1 MNSPAFLSLPPGG
14 VRATRCGRDPRQAV
28 RLPRRRPV
36 VTAVVGLPP
45 SPGPPP
51 SIPPPPPPQRPQPQP
66 PALSRRHWLAA
77 STAAAAA
84 TAAGLLLPPGAAVAA
99 ETAGA
104 VGGATGGAPLAR
116 SRRDELIFD
125 THSGSFLPPHPQ
137 QLLSRRV
144 VVDGGWGAGGG
155 GASLGAAREG
165 LGAADGVATTTRVGS
180 GAGAASTLSHL
191 PAQVDRLVVVGETH
205 THRTHHRIQL
215 DIIRA
220 LHDLSK
226 AAASS
231 GGGRRPVVV
240 GLEQF
245 HRQHTPHLD
254 LYITGIISLPR
265 LLKLTDWPNTW
276 GYPAALYTP
285 LLSYCRAHRV
295 RVVGLNAPGKLVA
308 AVARGGLDSLP
319 ASVVPY
325 LPEMDLGNRAHFTR
339 FAAKMAAM
347 GGAAH
352 HTGGG
357 DGGGGGGGS
366 PRFDPTVLRHYYEAE
381 TLWDEYMAESAAAVL
396 DADPACRL
404 VVLAGTAHVEN
415 RDGLPERVERRT
427 GGRAFTV
434 LPTSV
439 RWTVAAGTSVPD
451 IAAPLGGG
459 GGVADWIWYSPREV
473 DLV

>member
-1 MNSPAFLSLPPGG
+1 MNSPAFLPPPPGG
-14 VRATRCGRDPRQAV
+14 VCAIRSGRDARRAA

-36 VTAVVGLPP
+36 LTAAAGLPP
-45 SPGPPP
+45 SPGPPR
-51 SIPPPPPPQRPQPQP
+51 PPPPP

-84 TAAGLLLPPGAAVAA
+84 TAAGLLLPPGVAA
-99 ETAGA
+99 AAE
-104 VGGATGGAPLAR
+104 VGGAPGGTTGGAPVAR
-116 SRRDELIFD
+116 LRRDELIFD

-144 VVDGGWGAGGG
+144 MVDSGRGVGGG
-155 GASLGAAREG
+155 GASMGTARVG
-165 LGAADGVATTTRVGS
+165 LGAADGAVTATRVGS
-180 GAGAASTLSHL
+180 GAAAAGSLSHL
-191 PAQVDRLVVVGETH
+191 PAKVDRLVVVGETH
-205 THRTHHRIQL
+205 THPTHHRIQL

-231 GGGRRPVVV
+231 GGGGRPVVV

-254 LYITGIISLPR
+254 AYTTGNISLPR

-357 DGGGGGGGS
+357 GGGGGGP

-415 RDGLPERVERRT
+415 RDGLPERVERRA

-459 GGVADWIWYSPREV
+459 GGVADWIWYSPREI

>member
-1 MNSPAFLSLPPGG
+1 MGAPAFLPPPIGG
-14 VRATRCGRDPRQAV
+14 MATRLAARDVRRAP
-28 RLPRRRPV
+28 RLPCCRPV
-36 VTAVVGLPP
+36 VTTAEVLPS

-51 SIPPPPPPQRPQPQP
+51 RRRVSTRP

-77 STAAAAA
+77 STATAAA
-84 TAAGLLLPPGAAVAA
+84 TVAGLLLPLEAA
-99 ETAGA
+99 EA
-104 VGGATGGAPLAR
+104 VEASGGSATGGAFAGGGASR
-116 SRRDELIFD
+116 QRRDELIFD

-144 VVDGGWGAGGG
+144 VVDGGHGLVGGSGTSIDPARVELVATAGGG
-155 GASLGAAREG
+155 TIPTVGPRVASVSPHSRI
-165 LGAADGVATTTRVGS
+165 
-180 GAGAASTLSHL
+180 
-191 PAQVDRLVVVGETH
+191 PAQIDRLVVVGETH
-205 THRTHHRIQL
+205 THPTHHRIQL

-220 LHDLSK
+220 LHDLSEA
-226 AAASS
+226 AAAS
-231 GGGRRPVVV
+231 GGSRRPVVV

-254 LYITGIISLPR
+254 AYIAGTISLAR
-265 LLKLTDWPNTW
+265 LLALTDWHNTW

-325 LPEMDLGNRAHFTR
+325 LPEMDLGNQAHFAR

-352 HTGGG
+352 HTGGDGG
-357 DGGGGGGGS
+357 DGRGP

-396 DADPACRL
+396 EADPACRL

-415 RDGLPERVERRT
+415 RDGLPERVERRA

-434 LPTSV
+434 IPTSV
-439 RWTVAAGTSVPD
+439 RWTVTAGTSVPD
-451 IAAPLGGG
+451 IAAPMGRGGAI
-459 GGVADWIWYSPREV
+459 ADWIWYSPREI